1 MSESFSCSISVAYS
15 SLGVTKV
22 DHMCLEMGGLIP
34 FLPCKPAPN
43 KLYNVRLSAL
53 LYQIFNVN
61 IASSISCYTE
71 MDGTVCF
78 FDRLITNLP
87 TVNFYIWCVDS
98 KCITLRDR
106 PFNLKGG
113 LWFFVSF
120 INCFRTTQELEYFFS
135 RIQH

>member
-71 MDGTVCF
+71 MDGTN
-78 FDRLITNLP
+78 TYGLP
-87 TVNFYIWCVDS
+87 SLHQDYYM
-98 KCITLRDR
+98 LR
-106 PFNLKGG
+106 KYY
-113 LWFFVSF
+113 S
-120 INCFRTTQELEYFFS
+120 
-135 RIQH
+135 